1 MLLNPKRRLLTHLW
15 SGDMNK
21 IIPAL
26 PLASDQSGSNLHVD
40 ASSASGSSITVF
52 IVDDHPA
59 VCEAVASRVESAEG
73 VQIIGSA
80 NSAQETLASLNGQ
93 APDVVVVDISLAD
106 GNGLT
111 LVGRIQSRAP
121 EARVLIYSM
130 YNERMYAGQ
139 SLQAGARGFVPKS
152 APTSKIITAIH
163 TVHRGD
169 VYMSNHMRTKIV
181 GAALRR
187 GTYEADPREQLT
199 DRELTVFKMIGA
211 GKSMREIATLLD
223 LSRKTVETYRRRA
236 KEKLGYETVEEL
248 LRFAVLWVDWEYPE
262 TMR

>member
-1 MLLNPKRRLLTHLW
+1 
-15 SGDMNK
+15 MNQ
-21 IIPAL
+21 IISAL
-26 PLASDQSGSNLHVD
+26 PLASDQSRSNLHVG
-40 ASSASGSSITVF
+40 APSASGSSITVF

-59 VCEAVASRVESAEG
+59 VCEAVASTVNSAEG
-73 VQIIGSA
+73 LQIIGSA
-80 NSAQETLASLNGQ
+80 RSARETLAFLDGQ

-111 LVGRIQSRAP
+111 LVGSIHSKAP
-121 EARVLIYSM
+121 DAQVLIYSM
-130 YNERMYAGQ
+130 YDERLYAGQ
-139 SLQAGARGFVPKS
+139 SLRAGALGFVPKS
-152 APTSKIITAIH
+152 APTGKIITAIH

-169 VYMSNHMRTKIV
+169 VYVSDHMRSKIV

-187 GTYEADPREQLT
+187 GTYVTDPKEQLT
-199 DRELTVFKMIGA
+199 DRELTVFKMIGS

-248 LRFAVLWVDWEYPE
+248 LRFAVLWEE
-262 TMR
+262 RE